1 MKQLKY
7 QIIIGIAAI
16 LLTLQPAHAQ
26 SVAKIG
32 YFMDN
37 APYNHLLNPALVPAR
52 GYFSYPVIG
61 STVIELQSNLGFT
74 NFIFPDPNG
83 GPLLTFMHPSVTPDQ
98 FLSQLQ
104 DNNYIGINNR
114 LSLLA
119 FGFFVKQSFWNFEIA
134 TRATTHMNIPKPFF
148 EFFKNGMSAEDG
160 DVYDIKD
167 LSFTAGMLGE
177 ASLGSSYEIIDGL
190 RVGVKGK
197 FLAGGARAKV
207 GIDRLLIDMRQDQW
221 TVESQAELN
230 IHAAGL
236 EFDSNTE
243 NPLEDFQYVKPGLA
257 GMGFAADLG
266 VNYAVLHSPLLTV
279 NISAAVL
286 DIGRIK
292 WKKEFNH
299 VARAQGRVEYAGLED
314 FNFGGMEEGDD
325 PFAALQEQMMDM
337 IQPEFVDE
345 NDDYVEKLSPTINV
359 GIEAGTWENR
369 LSAGLLYSN
378 HFMPN
383 KNIAELTGMVNFKPI
398 PMFNVSGSYSLL
410 GGVAQSFG
418 VGVGL
423 NLFLAN
429 IFLACDYVPT
439 RFNPQ
444 YIPLTKANTN
454 VQLGLSFGFG
464 RKKPKSDF
472 ERGLSFYHLDNLS
485 FMSRQ
490 KVEEVNEK
498 VHEEVDRMEHNELET
513 TTDNND
519 KIDELEADKEDIEI
533 TEENGEILEAVE
545 GDEIEAAEEDGVILE
560 AVETVEGDEIDAVEE
575 DDEAIELID
584 EGDDGA
590 IELIQEEDDAVEG
603 NRAATEVGEDKEIDA
618 VDSAEENNADQTEI
632 EESEPA
638 PVSPDYTPDPI
649 E

>member
-1 MKQLKY
+1 
-7 QIIIGIAAI
+7 
-16 LLTLQPAHAQ
+16 
-26 SVAKIG
+26 
-32 YFMDN
+32 
-37 APYNHLLNPALVPAR
+37 
-52 GYFSYPVIG
+52 
-61 STVIELQSNLGFT
+61 
-74 NFIFPDPNG
+74 
-83 GPLLTFMHPSVTPDQ
+83 
-98 FLSQLQ
+98 
-104 DNNYIGINNR
+104 
-114 LSLLA
+114 
-119 FGFFVKQSFWNFEIA
+119 
-134 TRATTHMNIPKPFF
+134 
-148 EFFKNGMSAEDG
+148 
-160 DVYDIKD
+160 
-167 LSFTAGMLGE
+167 
-177 ASLGSSYEIIDGL
+177 
-190 RVGVKGK
+190 
-197 FLAGGARAKV
+197 
-207 GIDRLLIDMRQDQW
+207 
-221 TVESQAELN
+221 
-230 IHAAGL
+230 
-236 EFDSNTE
+236 
-243 NPLEDFQYVKPGLA
+243 
-257 GMGFAADLG
+257 
-266 VNYAVLHSPLLTV
+266 
-279 NISAAVL
+279 
-286 DIGRIK
+286 
-292 WKKEFNH
+292 
-299 VARAQGRVEYAGLED
+299 
-314 FNFGGMEEGDD
+314 
-325 PFAALQEQMMDM
+325 
-337 IQPEFVDE
+337 
-345 NDDYVEKLSPTINV
+345 
-359 GIEAGTWENR
+359 
-369 LSAGLLYSN
+369 
-378 HFMPN
+378 
-383 KNIAELTGMVNFKPI
+383 
-398 PMFNVSGSYSLL
+398 L